1 MFFLNDEDLTCDEFH
16 SEIRLEFP
24 DLFEVRS
31 TLWGF
36 CLLQEE
42 DNQMLMTSAM
52 YLISF
57 ETKLSEVRF
66 CAFCSAI

>member
-1 MFFLNDEDLTCDEFH
+1 MFLNDEDLTCDGSH

-36 CLLQEE
+36 YLLQEE

-52 YLISF
+52 HLISF

>member
-1 MFFLNDEDLTCDEFH
+1 MFLNDEDLTCDGSH

-24 DLFEVRS
+24 DLFEVWS

-36 CLLQEE
+36 YLLQEE

-52 YLISF
+52 HLISF